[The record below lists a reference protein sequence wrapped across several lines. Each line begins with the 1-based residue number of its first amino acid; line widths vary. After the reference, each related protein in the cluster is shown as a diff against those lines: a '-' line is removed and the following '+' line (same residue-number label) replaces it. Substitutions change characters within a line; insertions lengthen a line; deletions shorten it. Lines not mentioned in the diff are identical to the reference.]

1 MKSFC
6 VRYGVLRRC
15 LMACSLFLLTAASG
29 CATTKVYHLNLDLTT
44 AQAHFGAVFIAAEEM
59 GYQVTR
65 LATAVNVRYDHD
77 TWIYYSITEHDY
89 SMAIVVDD
97 DVASN
102 QLSERLEGAKAKGE
116 EIWARALASRLQ
128 TLRPAQPV
136 APSHSAPL
144 PPAS

>member
-1 MKSFC
+1 MKSLS
-6 VRYGVLRRC
+6 VRYGVLRRSF
-15 LMACSLFLLTAASG
+15 MACSLFLLTAASG

-44 AQAHFGAVFIAAEEM
+44 AQAHFSAVFIAAEEM

-77 TWIYYSITEHDY
+77 TWIYYSISEYDY
-89 SMAIVVDD
+89 SMAVVVDD

-116 EIWARALASRLQ
+116 EIWARALASRQ
-128 TLRPAQPV
+128 QAWRSTQPG
-136 APSHSAPL
+136 APSRSTPP

>member
-15 LMACSLFLLTAASG
+15 IMVCSLFLLTAASG

-77 TWIYYSITEHDY
+77 TWIYYSITEYDY
-89 SMAIVVDD
+89 SMAIVVDN

-102 QLSERLEGAKAKGE
+102 QLSERLDGAKAKGE
-116 EIWARALASRLQ
+116 EIWARALASRQ
-128 TLRPAQPV
+128 QALRPTQPA
-136 APSHSAPL
+136 APSPSTP
-144 PPAS
+144 PSPAS

>member
-6 VRYGVLRRC
+6 VRYGVLRRAF
-15 LMACSLFLLTAASG
+15 MACGLFLLTAASG

-44 AQAHFGAVFIAAEEM
+44 AQAHFGAIFLAAEDM

-77 TWIYYSITEHDY
+77 TWIYYSITEYDY

-97 DVASN
+97 DVAST
-102 QLSERLEGAKAKGE
+102 QLSARLEGAKAKGE
-116 EIWARALASRLQ
+116 EIWARALASRQ
-128 TLRPAQPV
+128 QQLRPTQPV
-136 APSHSAPL
+136 APSHSTP
-144 PPAS
+144 PSPAS